1 VKRLLGSL
9 ALTLGLGLALSAAA
23 PAPAKP
29 PVWIVHD
36 ADSTLVLFGSVHL
49 LPPGLDWRPPALEQA
64 LAKADD
70 LWFEI
75 PMDGAS
81 QSQVN
86 EAILA
91 KGMLPA
97 GQTLS
102 KLLPKALAQR
112 LAKAAAKL
120 NLPMEGLD
128 KMKPWLADATISVA
142 ALRLEDAGAES
153 GVEEAISA
161 SAPSGAKRQAFETGP
176 GQIDIFDSMPLKDQ
190 IASLEDTLDE
200 LSNDPGAYDSLLAA
214 WMKGDVKALEKLG
227 PDEVKKAS
235 PGVYKAMITD
245 RNAAWIKQIRERLA
259 GSGETVVVVGAGH
272 LVGKD
277 GLPARLRALGYKVDG
292 P

>member
-1 VKRLLGSL
+1 MRL
-9 ALTLGLGLALSAAA
+9 AQKLGLAVSLLGAS
-23 PAPAKP
+23 PALAKP
-29 PVWIVHD
+29 PVWIVRD

-49 LPPGLDWRPPALEQA
+49 LPPGLNWRPPALDQA

-75 PMDGAS
+75 PMDGAA

-86 EAILA
+86 EAIMA
-91 KGMLPA
+91 KGLLPA

-102 KLLPKALAQR
+102 AILSKTTAQR

-120 NLPMEGLD
+120 NLPMEQLD
-128 KMKPWLADATISVA
+128 KMKPWLVDATISVA

-153 GVEEAISA
+153 GVEEAISTSAPA
-161 SAPSGAKRQAFETGP
+161 SARRQAFETGP
-176 GQIDIFDSMPLKDQ
+176 GQIDIFDAMPLKDQ
-190 IASLEDTLDE
+190 IASLEDTLNE
-200 LSNDPGAYDSLLAA
+200 LSSDPAAYDNLVSA
-214 WMKGDVKALEKLG
+214 WMKGDIKTLEKLG

-235 PGVYKAMITD
+235 PGVYKALITD
-245 RNAAWIKQIRERLA
+245 RNAAWIKQIQQRMA

-277 GLPARLRALGYKVDG
+277 GLPAKLRALGYKVEG

>member
-1 VKRLLGSL
+1 MRRIGLIAL
-9 ALTLGLGLALSAAA
+9 AFGLALAG
-23 PAPAKP
+23 PALAKP
-29 PVWIVHD
+29 PVWVVHD

-49 LPPGLDWRPPALEQA
+49 LPPGLDWRPPALDQA

-81 QSQVN
+81 QSQVS

-91 KGMLPA
+91 RGMLPA
-97 GQTLS
+97 GQTLTA
-102 KLLPKALAQR
+102 LLPKATAVKLAQ
-112 LAKAAAKL
+112 AAAKL
-120 NLPMEGLD
+120 NLPIDALD

-153 GVEEAISA
+153 GVEEAVSA

-176 GQIDIFDSMPLKDQ
+176 GQIAIFDAMPMKDQ
-190 IASLEDTLDE
+190 MASLDDTLSE
-200 LSNDPGAYDSLLAA
+200 LQQDPHAYDDLLAA
-214 WMKGDVKALEKLG
+214 WMKGDVKKLEKLG
-227 PDEVKKAS
+227 PEEVKKAS
-235 PGVYKAMITD
+235 PGVYKALITD
-245 RNAAWIKQIRERLA
+245 RNTAWLKQIQERLA
-259 GSGETVVVVGAGH
+259 GAGETVVVVGAGH